1 MNVDLSSSSDGSVAV
16 PEARLPSAVGMSQQ
30 GRTLHVNAVGHV
42 RVDMFSVT
50 GTAVKTLWNGNV
62 SGSMEMSLKGI
73 PAGIYVLRV
82 QTAGGSHMKKI
93 RLE

>member
-1 MNVDLSSSSDGSVAV
+1 MITALPAAHVAAA
-16 PEARLPSAVGMSQQ
+16 PAVSMH
-30 GRTLHVNAVGHV
+30 GRTLQVNYAGHV

-50 GTAVKTLWNGNV
+50 GTAVKSLWNGNV
-62 SGSMEMSLKGI
+62 SGGMEVSLKGI

>member
-1 MNVDLSSSSDGSVAV
+1 
-16 PEARLPSAVGMSQQ
+16 
-30 GRTLHVNAVGHV
+30 
-42 RVDMFSVT
+42 VT